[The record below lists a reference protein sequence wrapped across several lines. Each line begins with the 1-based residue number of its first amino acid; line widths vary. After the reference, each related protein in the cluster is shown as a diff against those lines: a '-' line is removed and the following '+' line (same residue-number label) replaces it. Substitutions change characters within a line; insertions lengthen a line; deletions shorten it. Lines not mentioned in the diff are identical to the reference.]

1 MLRRGGTRIG
11 TMGKGVNGNES
22 GRGRRE
28 IGVLMRRKMRRNVL
42 DIQSE
47 NVDGITIDTGRI
59 LLIEGIRGRMTGQGV
74 LKDVLVRT
82 MSILDTGGDI
92 VHDPLRD
99 MMLIGGNVPVEQTTM
114 KLVTGALLENIHVP
128 HTVQGLDHPTL
139 LDPAENEDDV
149 LHLRVALLLITIEKE
164 KRVQLNEAVSRRP
177 QNPTY
182 AKPNCVQN

>member
-1 MLRRGGTRIG
+1 
-11 TMGKGVNGNES
+11 MGKGANGNES
-22 GRGRRE
+22 GRGRGE

-42 DIQSE
+42 DIQTE
-47 NVDGITIDTGRI
+47 NVDGIIIDTGRI
-59 LLIEGIRGRMTGQGV
+59 RPIERGKMTSQGV
-74 LKDVLVRT
+74 LEDVLVRT
-82 MSILDTGGDI
+82 MSILDIGGDI

-99 MMLIGGNVPVEQTTM
+99 MMLIGGNVLVEQTTM

-128 HTVQGLDHPTL
+128 HTVHGLDHPTL

-164 KRVQLNEAVSRRP
+164 KRVQLNETVSLRP